1 MLCTKAEKCGV
12 DSPLTKLDMYYSRTC
27 AAGLQIWLVAA
38 SQSLVVYMTL
48 SNYAKGI
55 KMPRID
61 NTETFK
67 NALDRLEGGLSS
79 SNCGGVEGGKTFA
92 GSNSPLTFQLEC
104 SQ

>member
-1 MLCTKAEKCGV
+1 
-12 DSPLTKLDMYYSRTC
+12 
-27 AAGLQIWLVAA
+27 
-38 SQSLVVYMTL
+38 MTL

-92 GSNSPLTFQLEC
+92 GKQFPTDLSAGVLAVKANHKGTLE
-104 SQ
+104 SHAPRMRAHPYDSWYLGLDYI